1 MTFKENT
8 YEFTNLV
15 DLVLTNSRNTSDSH
29 PLYIDADTEES
40 INYGD
45 FKRLVKQAT
54 FGFLDIGIKKGDSI
68 CVYSP
73 NNVRK
78 KKSGFKYIILIV
90 FIDQCSF
97 YFSIYISRR

>member
-78 KKSGFKYIILIV
+78 KKWFQIYHTYCFYRSV
-90 FIDQCSF
+90 FLLFF
-97 YFSIYISRR
+97 YLY